1 MADYTISISD
11 NEKRALETV
20 INPGTPGI
28 RTWAEDTLKW
38 RAHKAASQITQNLF
52 KYCNDNNVQIAIG
65 ITAQIEQAYSVGI
78 AVTAGSNNP

>member
-11 NEKRALETV
+11 SEKRALETV

-38 RAHKAASQITQNLF
+38 RAHQASNQIAQTLF
-52 KYCNDNNVQIAIG
+52 KHCNENNIQIAIG
-65 ITAQIEQAYSVGI
+65 VTAQIEQAYNIGI
-78 AVTAGSNNP
+78 AVTCS

>member
-11 NEKRALETV
+11 SEKRALETV

-38 RAHKAASQITQNLF
+38 RAHNASNQITQTLF
-52 KYCNDNNVQIAIG
+52 KHCNDNNIAIAIG
-65 ITAQIEQAYSVGI
+65 VTAQLEQAYSVGI
-78 AVTAGSNNP
+78 AVTAGSTNP

>member
-11 NEKRALETV
+11 SEKRALETV

-38 RAHKAASQITQNLF
+38 RAHKAANQIRQDLF
-52 KYCNDNNVQIAIG
+52 KHCTVNNIQIAIG
-65 ITAQIEQAYSVGI
+65 ITAQIEQAYNVGI
-78 AVTAGSNNP
+78 AITAGSNNP